1 MTPRFVSQ
9 FVFFFSNPALFPFT
23 CTRGCGKMFR
33 TAATRDKHSRSSC
46 NKKLTCEKC
55 STDFTSKRKYTTHLR
70 RCDGEQVSTA
80 PLVRPASPPPLL
92 HTSGPALPRPASPP
106 PPGGLDLPGACGDM
120 GVRGEE
126 NQYSVTFDYDLPT
139 MNQTSVPRLFDID
152 TYLAG
157 DIDIDDL
164 LNSVH

>member
-1 MTPRFVSQ
+1 M
-9 FVFFFSNPALFPFT
+9 ALFSFT
-23 CTRGCGKMFR
+23 CTRGCGKTFR
-33 TAATRDKHSRSSC
+33 AAATRDKHSRSSC

-80 PLVRPASPPPLL
+80 PLVRPASPPP
-92 HTSGPALPRPASPP
+92 
-106 PPGGLDLPGACGDM
+106 PGGLDLPGACGDM

-139 MNQTSVPRLFDID
+139 MNQTDVPRLFDVD
-152 TYLAG
+152 TYLTG